1 MRIVVELKRGE
12 QPEVIL
18 NNLYKHTQLQDTFG
32 MIMLAIVNG
41 QPRTLSLLEAIQ
53 LFIDHRV
60 TVVRRRTAHDLRKA
74 QERAHILEGFL
85 KALQHLDAIIKLIRA
100 SQTPKEAREGLM
112 ARFDFTERQAQ
123 AILELQLQRLTALE
137 REKVQQEHDELQKKI
152 REYEEILASDKILKK
167 VIVEE
172 LKQVQKEYGDLRRT
186 EIIEEQAEIKLE
198 DLIAVEDVVITVSHS
213 GYMKR
218 TPLST
223 YRQQQRGGKGRLG
236 MKTRE
241 EDFVEHLFIASTHS
255 YILVFTNIGKVHWLK
270 VYEIPDVGAAG
281 RGKNIV
287 NLVNLSQGEKVAAL
301 VAVKELPEEPKDVTI
316 EGETYA
322 AEGYVVL
329 VSRQGTIKKTRLAEF
344 SNPMSRGIIAM
355 GIEEGDELIAAKLT
369 SGRDTIF
376 LASHEGMAIR
386 FLEGDV
392 RDMGRQAHGVYG
404 MDLEK
409 GDYIVGMEIV
419 GEKELILS
427 VTEKGFGKRTA
438 ITEYRVQSRAGKGV
452 INVKTT
458 ERNGKV
464 VGALSVTEES
474 EVMLISQ
481 QGKIARLD
489 SSEIR
494 ECSRSTQGVKL
505 ISLEEGDQLAAACL
519 IKSEANGGL
528 AQPAVIQ

>member
-1 MRIVVELKRGE
+1 
-12 QPEVIL
+12 
-18 NNLYKHTQLQDTFG
+18 
-32 MIMLAIVNG
+32 
-41 QPRTLSLLEAIQ
+41 
-53 LFIDHRV
+53 
-60 TVVRRRTAHDLRKA
+60 
-74 QERAHILEGFL
+74 
-85 KALQHLDAIIKLIRA
+85 
-100 SQTPKEAREGLM
+100 
-112 ARFDFTERQAQ
+112 
-123 AILELQLQRLTALE
+123 
-137 REKVQQEHDELQKKI
+137 
-152 REYEEILASDKILKK
+152 
-167 VIVEE
+167 
-172 LKQVQKEYGDLRRT
+172 
-186 EIIEEQAEIKLE
+186 
-198 DLIAVEDVVITVSHS
+198 
-213 GYMKR
+213 MKR

-255 YILVFTNIGKVHWLK
+255 YILVFTNSGKVHWLK

-287 NLVNLSQGEKVAAL
+287 SLVNLSQGEKVAAV
-301 VAVKELPEEPKDVTI
+301 VAVKELPDEPKDVASD
-316 EGETYA
+316 GETYA

-329 VSRQGTIKKTRLAEF
+329 ATRQGIIKKTRLAEF

-355 GIEEGDELIAAKLT
+355 GIEEGDQLIDAKLT

-386 FLEGDV
+386 FPEADV
-392 RDMGRQAHGVYG
+392 RDMGRQAYGVYG

-438 ITEYRVQSRAGKGV
+438 ITEYRLQSRAGKGV
-452 INVKTT
+452 INVKTV

-464 VGALSVTEES
+464 VRALSVTEES

-494 ECSRSTQGVKL
+494 ECGRSTQGVRL
-505 ISLEEGDQLAAACL
+505 ISLGEGDQLAAACL
-519 IKSEANGGL
+519 VKSETNGGP
-528 AQPAVIQ
+528 AQPALIQ